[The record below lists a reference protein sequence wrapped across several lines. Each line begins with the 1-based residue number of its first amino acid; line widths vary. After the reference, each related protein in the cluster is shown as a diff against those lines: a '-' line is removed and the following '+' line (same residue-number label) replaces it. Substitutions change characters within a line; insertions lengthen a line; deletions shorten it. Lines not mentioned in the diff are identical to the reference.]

1 MLFYKLIPDRLDY
14 SINLFNELA
23 ASFYL
28 YLMLLLTDFHGENLL
43 RDNIGLSLLAL
54 VSLVVTVNALKTLIS
69 SYPLVKLKVFR
80 LLRKLPCMNSNNSS
94 TVAVKPTTTLAFSER
109 ISFPADFIDHDQTR
123 NADRSLLELDRIGE
137 KS

>member
-1 MLFYKLIPDRLDY
+1 
-14 SINLFNELA
+14 
-23 ASFYL
+23 
-28 YLMLLLTDFHGENLL
+28 MLLLTDFHGENLL

-54 VSLVVTVNALKTLIS
+54 VSLVVTVNALKTLFS

-109 ISFPADFIDHDQTR
+109 ISFPAVDFIDHDQTR
-123 NADRSLLELDRIGE
+123 NADRSLLEVDRIGDR
-137 KS
+137 